1 MTIELVDG
9 HGGKPHISGEDLGDF
24 KAGILGDAGYV
35 FKRANMLAA
44 TLNGSNSITIATGSG
59 IMPAS
64 GRHFRVTAPETLT
77 ITSGTQGQNR
87 NDLIVVRATTD
98 EESTTVETATLV
110 VLRGTPTS
118 GTATDP
124 ATQDGD
130 FPLYR
135 LQLTGVSVAEP
146 IALFDVM
153 VPYSEFRDSIS
164 QELEKEVYSGSQIM
178 SAASGTNSGINVEHN
193 SNNSIVKIYGSIT
206 TGTNVLSRVLI
217 PGCFSD
223 SGQQMYGAKTNIHI
237 DVSKAYIFGYI
248 GLYSRSINGDNKVGF
263 LSDSTGLAIGTDGYM
278 YISPSNNTSSI
289 SGDTNRWLLLNIP
302 LLLN

>member
-44 TLNGSNSITIATGSG
+44 TLNGPNSITIATGSG
-59 IMPAS
+59 IMPTS
-64 GRHFRVTAPETLT
+64 GRHFRVTAPETLA

-98 EESTTVETATLV
+98 EESTTVEIATLV

-118 GTATDP
+118 GKATDP

-130 FPLYR
+130 LPLYR

-153 VPYSEFRDSIS
+153 VPYNDFRDSIS
-164 QELEKEVYSGSQIM
+164 QTLFENKQ
-178 SAASGTNSGINVEHN
+178 GTKGA
-193 SNNSIVKIYGSIT
+193 IT
-206 TGTNVLSRVLI
+206 
-217 PGCFSD
+217 
-223 SGQQMYGAKTNIHI
+223 
-237 DVSKAYIFGYI
+237 
-248 GLYSRSINGDNKVGF
+248 
-263 LSDSTGLAIGTDGYM
+263 LSDSAANYDYLEFFWKHDDGACGSQRIADPNGKTIG
-278 YISPSNNTSSI
+278 INATSSTSYGYLWFSYKGMNI
-289 SGDTNRWLLLNIP
+289 SGTQCTLNTDHAVGELGFTNNGTMERRKQDKLGITKVIGYKLS
-302 LLLN
+302 

>member
-59 IMPAS
+59 IMPTS

-130 FPLYR
+130 LPLYR

-164 QELEKEVYSGSQIM
+164 HKIVSVNETIASQGQAFVNLENIEGYTCVSCTFDGTSTDSLAFSV
-178 SAASGTNSGINVEHN
+178 SAPMHNPNSGLAYTRIIN
-193 SNNSIVKIYGSIT
+193 
-206 TGTNVLSRVLI
+206 LM
-217 PGCFSD
+217 
-223 SGQQMYGAKTNIHI
+223 SGQIT
-237 DVSKAYIFGYI
+237 VE
-248 GLYSRSINGDNKVGF
+248 
-263 LSDSTGLAIGTDGYM
+263 GTITAVYM
-278 YISPSNNTSSI
+278 RI
-289 SGDTNRWLLLNIP
+289 
-302 LLLN
+302 

>member
-59 IMPAS
+59 IMPTS

-130 FPLYR
+130 LPLYR

-164 QELEKEVYSGSQIM
+164 QTLFENEQ
-178 SAASGTNSGINVEHN
+178 GTKGT
-193 SNNSIVKIYGSIT
+193 IT
-206 TGTNVLSRVLI
+206 
-217 PGCFSD
+217 
-223 SGQQMYGAKTNIHI
+223 
-237 DVSKAYIFGYI
+237 
-248 GLYSRSINGDNKVGF
+248 
-263 LSDSTGLAIGTDGYM
+263 LSDSAANYDYLEFYWLHDDGERGCQKIANPNGKTIG
-278 YISPSNNTSSI
+278 INSTSSTSYGYLWFAFKALNI
-289 SGDTNRWLLLNIP
+289 SGTQCTLNTDHAVGELGFTNDGTMERRKQDKLGITKVIGYKLS
-302 LLLN
+302 

>member
-9 HGGKPHISGEDLGDF
+9 HGGKPHISGDDLGDF

-59 IMPAS
+59 IMPTS
-64 GRHFRVTAPETLT
+64 GRHFRVTAPETLA

-130 FPLYR
+130 LPLYR

-164 QELEKEVYSGSQIM
+164 RIVQSGQINIRANSVPANNVISYIVTFLESFESAPTVVCSSDESWFICSPSEATTTNCRITLRNLSGSAKPTQDRTLFWV
-178 SAASGTNSGINVEHN
+178 AVE
-193 SNNSIVKIYGSIT
+193 
-206 TGTNVLSRVLI
+206 
-217 PGCFSD
+217 
-223 SGQQMYGAKTNIHI
+223 
-237 DVSKAYIFGYI
+237 
-248 GLYSRSINGDNKVGF
+248 
-263 LSDSTGLAIGTDGYM
+263 
-278 YISPSNNTSSI
+278 
-289 SGDTNRWLLLNIP
+289 
-302 LLLN
+302 

>member
-59 IMPAS
+59 IMPTS
-64 GRHFRVTAPETLT
+64 GRHFRVIAPETLT

-98 EESTTVETATLV
+98 DESTTVENAALV

-130 FPLYR
+130 LPLYR

-153 VPYSEFRDSIS
+153 VPYNEFRDSIS
-164 QELEKEVYSGSQIM
+164 HKIVSVNETIASQGQVYVTLENIEGYTCVSCMFDGTS
-178 SAASGTNSGINVEHN
+178 TNSLAFIVSAPMHSPNSGLTYTRIIN
-193 SNNSIVKIYGSIT
+193 
-206 TGTNVLSRVLI
+206 LM
-217 PGCFSD
+217 
-223 SGQQMYGAKTNIHI
+223 SGQIT
-237 DVSKAYIFGYI
+237 VE
-248 GLYSRSINGDNKVGF
+248 
-263 LSDSTGLAIGTDGYM
+263 GTITAVYM
-278 YISPSNNTSSI
+278 RI
-289 SGDTNRWLLLNIP
+289 
-302 LLLN
+302 

>member
-59 IMPAS
+59 IMPTS
-64 GRHFRVTAPETLT
+64 GRHFRVTAPETLA

-130 FPLYR
+130 LPLYR
-135 LQLTGVSVAEP
+135 LQLKGVSVAEP
-146 IALFDVM
+146 IALFDAM

-164 QELEKEVYSGSQIM
+164 HYSTTETPTGKTWIDGKPIYCKVIVMSGFTGNATSNIAHGISSIGDVVDFRFYLKNPTGELILPVPRIGYVGSDFNE
-178 SAASGTNSGINVEHN
+178 SF
-193 SNNSIVKIYGSIT
+193 SNYAYIS
-206 TGTNVLSRVLI
+206 
-217 PGCFSD
+217 
-223 SGQQMYGAKTNIHI
+223 KTNIVFTRGSSSSYSSGYAI
-237 DVSKAYIFGYI
+237 IEYTKA
-248 GLYSRSINGDNKVGF
+248 
-263 LSDSTGLAIGTDGYM
+263 
-278 YISPSNNTSSI
+278 
-289 SGDTNRWLLLNIP
+289 
-302 LLLN
+302 

>member
-59 IMPAS
+59 IMPTS

-130 FPLYR
+130 LPLYR

-164 QELEKEVYSGSQIM
+164 QYSTTETSTGQTWIDGKPIYRKVIVTSGFTGNATSNIAHGISSIGDVVDFRFYLKNPTGELILPVPRIGYSGSAFNE
-178 SAASGTNSGINVEHN
+178 SF
-193 SNNSIVKIYGSIT
+193 SNYAYIS
-206 TGTNVLSRVLI
+206 
-217 PGCFSD
+217 
-223 SGQQMYGAKTNIHI
+223 KTNIVFTCGSSSSYSSGYAI
-237 DVSKAYIFGYI
+237 IEYTKA
-248 GLYSRSINGDNKVGF
+248 
-263 LSDSTGLAIGTDGYM
+263 
-278 YISPSNNTSSI
+278 
-289 SGDTNRWLLLNIP
+289 
-302 LLLN
+302 

>member
-59 IMPAS
+59 IMPTS

-77 ITSGTQGQNR
+77 ITSGTQGQKR

-130 FPLYR
+130 LPLYR
-135 LQLTGVSVAEP
+135 LRLTGVSVAEP

-153 VPYSEFRDSIS
+153 VPYNEFRDSIS
-164 QELEKEVYSGSQIM
+164 QYSTTERATGEKWINNKPVYRKVVAIPAITGNKATTVSHGISFTRVIRLEVMMWTSSGACLPLARVGYTGGAELNQTFSSYAQMDATAITIYTGS
-178 SAASGTNSGINVEHN
+178 
-193 SNNSIVKIYGSIT
+193 
-206 TGTNVLSRVLI
+206 
-217 PGCFSD
+217 
-223 SGQQMYGAKTNIHI
+223 
-237 DVSKAYIFGYI
+237 
-248 GLYSRSINGDNKVGF
+248 
-263 LSDSTGLAIGTDGYM
+263 
-278 YISPSNNTSSI
+278 NTSYAGGYAI
-289 SGDTNRWLLLNIP
+289 IEYTK
-302 LLLN
+302 

>member
-59 IMPAS
+59 IMPTS

-130 FPLYR
+130 LPLYR

-153 VPYSEFRDSIS
+153 VPYSDFRDSIS
-164 QELEKEVYSGSQIM
+164 HVLYESEQGSKG
-178 SAASGTNSGINVEHN
+178 A
-193 SNNSIVKIYGSIT
+193 IT
-206 TGTNVLSRVLI
+206 
-217 PGCFSD
+217 
-223 SGQQMYGAKTNIHI
+223 
-237 DVSKAYIFGYI
+237 
-248 GLYSRSINGDNKVGF
+248 
-263 LSDSTGLAIGTDGYM
+263 LSDSAANYDYLEFFWKHDDGACGSQRIADPNGKTIG
-278 YISPSNNTSSI
+278 INATSSTSYGYLWFAYKGMNI
-289 SGDTNRWLLLNIP
+289 SGTQCTLNTDHAVGELGFTNDGTMERRKQDKLGITKVIGYKLS
-302 LLLN
+302 

>member
-59 IMPAS
+59 IMPTS

-130 FPLYR
+130 LPLYR

-164 QELEKEVYSGSQIM
+164 QPIKTEQIEEGCTLYYYPDNTVEISVYDMIMRNENTWTLGTLDKPPQHKACMALCASDADHTGTLWVNASGQVVCKHNTSGTYHYSGNM
-178 SAASGTNSGINVEHN
+178 
-193 SNNSIVKIYGSIT
+193 
-206 TGTNVLSRVLI
+206 R
-217 PGCFSD
+217 
-223 SGQQMYGAKTNIHI
+223 
-237 DVSKAYIFGYI
+237 
-248 GLYSRSINGDNKVGF
+248 
-263 LSDSTGLAIGTDGYM
+263 
-278 YISPSNNTSSI
+278 
-289 SGDTNRWLLLNIP
+289 IP
-302 LLLN
+302 LSS

>member
-59 IMPAS
+59 IMPTS

-130 FPLYR
+130 LPLYR

-164 QELEKEVYSGSQIM
+164 PIEV
-178 SAASGTNSGINVEHN
+178 
-193 SNNSIVKIYGSIT
+193 
-206 TGTNVLSRVLI
+206 VLSDCIKAIKSGNHVHIRVRNFPAPSNHYSTVGTVPESWKPKDTESNALSIGGNENESI
-217 PGCFSD
+217 PF
-223 SGQQMYGAKTNIHI
+223 
-237 DVSKAYIFGYI
+237 VE
-248 GLYSRSINGDNKVGF
+248 V
-263 LSDSTGLAIGTDGYM
+263 LSSTGDVCIETKGRSGNMNGSLD
-278 YISPSNNTSSI
+278 YIVQ
-289 SGDTNRWLLLNIP
+289 
-302 LLLN
+302 

>member
-59 IMPAS
+59 IMPTS

-130 FPLYR
+130 LPLYR

-164 QELEKEVYSGSQIM
+164 PSKATITELGNNARMLNYGNFHIVQLYGYSVPSGNHVIGNLPEGLKLIKNM
-178 SAASGTNSGINVEHN
+178 SFDGALSSDTKDHTGNIWINSSGT
-193 SNNSIVKIYGSIT
+193 IYCHKNT
-206 TGTNVLSRVLI
+206 TE
-217 PGCFSD
+217 SD
-223 SGQQMYGAKTNIHI
+223 TFSGQMCFFTE
-237 DVSKAYIFGYI
+237 
-248 GLYSRSINGDNKVGF
+248 
-263 LSDSTGLAIGTDGYM
+263 
-278 YISPSNNTSSI
+278 
-289 SGDTNRWLLLNIP
+289 
-302 LLLN
+302 

>member
-59 IMPAS
+59 IMPTS

-130 FPLYR
+130 LPLYR

-153 VPYSEFRDSIS
+153 VPYSEFRDSIY
-164 QELEKEVYSGSQIM
+164 QVLELDEFTTPRIEGTTRYIAELPVDIPDGYVPIGVKSLSIGSQN
-178 SAASGTNSGINVEHN
+178 SAVVLASFNYTIDTVL
-193 SNNSIVKIYGSIT
+193 KIAM
-206 TGTNVLSRVLI
+206 R
-217 PGCFSD
+217 
-223 SGQQMYGAKTNIHI
+223 
-237 DVSKAYIFGYI
+237 
-248 GLYSRSINGDNKVGF
+248 
-263 LSDSTGLAIGTDGYM
+263 
-278 YISPSNNTSSI
+278 NTSSTSMIATINVTI
-289 SGDTNRWLLLNIP
+289 SLLKVG
-302 LLLN
+302 

>member
-59 IMPAS
+59 IMPIS

-130 FPLYR
+130 LPLYR

-164 QELEKEVYSGSQIM
+164 HIQVRTRENVSFNVTSSASQ
-178 SAASGTNSGINVEHN
+178 SVT
-193 SNNSIVKIYGSIT
+193 
-206 TGTNVLSRVLI
+206 
-217 PGCFSD
+217 
-223 SGQQMYGAKTNIHI
+223 
-237 DVSKAYIFGYI
+237 
-248 GLYSRSINGDNKVGF
+248 
-263 LSDSTGLAIGTDGYM
+263 
-278 YISPSNNTSSI
+278 SI
-289 SGDTNRWLLLNIP
+289 SGFTDIDPDSIVAFIPIISACSVSSVNAAALWNTNEGNNALQLVSSVAQTMYVNLTVIYTVD
-302 LLLN
+302 

>member
-98 EESTTVETATLV
+98 EESTTVENAALV

-118 GTATDP
+118 DTATDP
-124 ATQDGD
+124 EVQEGD
-130 FPLYR
+130 LPLYR

-153 VPYSEFRDSIS
+153 VPYNEFRDSIS
-164 QELEKEVYSGSQIM
+164 LTVTPKNATNTTFECFAYPGLRLCFIVGSFTPSQTLNAGKTNAYANVDPSYKPIRETALSVAKSGSVD
-178 SAASGTNSGINVEHN
+178 ASVWLTDQGELIACAKYDNIN
-193 SNNSIVKIYGSIT
+193 
-206 TGTNVLSRVLI
+206 TNVSFAGMWR
-217 PGCFSD
+217 
-223 SGQQMYGAKTNIHI
+223 Y
-237 DVSKAYIFGYI
+237 
-248 GLYSRSINGDNKVGF
+248 
-263 LSDSTGLAIGTDGYM
+263 
-278 YISPSNNTSSI
+278 
-289 SGDTNRWLLLNIP
+289 
-302 LLLN
+302 